1 MVKEQLVLEMLSAL
15 REYVN
20 KLKPLQKF
28 SLDEIASDYISYWAV
43 LHGLQLAIQ
52 CTIDIGSHL
61 LSGIGAERP
70 ADYKNVILGL
80 GRQGII
86 SADFAKRFQGIAGF
100 RNILV
105 HQYLQVNVEIVYEKL
120 EEGLEDFE
128 QFMVFVHTYLQ
139 KFKDGEV
146 LHRKAAE
153 HAKKTRP

>member
-20 KLKPLQKF
+20 KLKPLQNI
-28 SLDEIASDYISYWAV
+28 SLDEIASDYVSYWAV

-61 LSGIGAERP
+61 LSGSGTERP
-70 ADYKNVILGL
+70 ADYKNVNLGL

-86 SADFAKRFQGIAGF
+86 PSDFAQRFQGIAGF

-105 HQYLQVNVEIVYEKL
+105 HQYLQVDVEIVYEQLKQ
-120 EEGLEDFE
+120 GLEDFE
-128 QFMVFVHTYLQ
+128 QFMVFVHKYLQ
-139 KFKDGEV
+139 KIKS
-146 LHRKAAE
+146 K
-153 HAKKTRP
+153 